1 MPKQMPKLTESQK
14 RKGYNRSREAFSLL
28 GSKKEKRR
36 KYKQII
42 EELGAR
48 QISLENIMNGEKMP
62 GFLEMI
68 RNTDA
73 TFDDAVILQQYGKA
87 ILQADTSAA
96 TFLRDTVG
104 EKPTNVVDI
113 TEKSGLKSLSD
124 EELKEFYN
132 KVVALS
138 KEYDN
143 GTDESDGNDD

>member
-1 MPKQMPKLTESQK
+1 
-14 RKGYNRSREAFSLL
+14 
-28 GSKKEKRR
+28 
-36 KYKQII
+36 
-42 EELGAR
+42 
-48 QISLENIMNGEKMP
+48 MNGEKMP

-73 TFDDAVILQQYGKA
+73 TFDEAVILQQYGKA

>member
-28 GSKKEKRR
+28 GSKKMTRR

-48 QISLENIMNGEKMP
+48 KISLENIMNGEKMP

-68 RNTDA
+68 RDTGG
-73 TFDDAVILQQYGKA
+73 TFDDAVILQQYSKA